1 MSFEITTAF
10 VEQYEANVAL
20 LSQQRGSVLRD
31 AVRFEDNVVGK
42 HAFFEQ
48 IGATSMRKRTTRHG
62 DTPLISTPHARR
74 RVTLYDEDC
83 ADLIDDLDKVKTL
96 IDPANSYALNMAL
109 AAGRAIDQ
117 SIIDNVRATAYTGEA
132 GGTSTV
138 LPSAQKIAHASGGL
152 TVAKL
157 RSARKILRQGDVDK
171 AIPLY
176 IAISAEEI
184 DDLLGT
190 TQVTSS
196 DYNAVKTLVDG
207 EVDTF
212 LGFKFI
218 HTELLTETSDIRY
231 CFAWAEDGILLAVGQ
246 DPQGKITE
254 RADKNYSTQ
263 VYYSMCIGATR
274 MEEAKVVEV
283 QCYHA

>member
-31 AVRFEDNVVGK
+31 AVRVEDNVVGK
-42 HAFFEQ
+42 NAFFEQ

-96 IDPANSYALNMAL
+96 IDPANAYAINMAL

-117 SIIDNVRATAYTGEA
+117 SIIDNALAAASTGEA
-132 GGTSTV
+132 GGTSTNH
-138 LPSAQKIAHASGGL
+138 STANKIAHASSGL

-157 RSARKILRQGDVDK
+157 RTARKLLRQGNVDK
-171 AIPLY
+171 TIPLY
-176 IAISAEEI
+176 CVISAEEI

-196 DYNAVKTLVDG
+196 DYNAVKALVDG

-212 LGFKFI
+212 LGFKFL
-218 HTELLTETSDIRY
+218 HTELLTETSSVRY
-231 CFAWAEDGILLAVGQ
+231 CFAWAEDGLLLAIGQ
-246 DPQGKITE
+246 NPTGKIDP
-254 RADKNYSTQ
+254 RPDKNYSTQ
-263 VYYSMCIGATR
+263 VYYSMCIGSTR
-274 MEEAKVVEV
+274 MEEAKVIEV

>member
-31 AVRFEDNVVGK
+31 AVRVEDNVVGK
-42 HAFFEQ
+42 NAFFEQ

-83 ADLIDDLDKVKTL
+83 ADLVDDLDKVKML
-96 IDPANSYALNMAL
+96 IDPASPYALNMAL

-117 SIIDNVRATAYTGEA
+117 SIIDNARATAYTGEA

-138 LPSAQKIAHASGGL
+138 LPSAQKIAHASSGL
-152 TVAKL
+152 TIAKL
-157 RSARKILRQGDVDK
+157 RTARMKLLQGSVDK
-171 AIPLY
+171 SIPFY
-176 IAISAEEI
+176 MVVSAEEI
-184 DDLLGT
+184 NDLLGT

-196 DYNAVKTLVDG
+196 DYNAVKALVQGD
-207 EVDTF
+207 VDTF
-212 LGFKFI
+212 MGFKFI
-218 HTELLTETSDIRY
+218 STELLTETSSVRY
-231 CFAWAEDGILLAVGQ
+231 CFAWAEDGLLLAVGK
-246 DPQGKITE
+246 DPTGNIDV
-254 RADKNYSTQ
+254 RPDKNYSTQ
-263 VYYSMCIGATR
+263 VYYSMCIGSTR
-274 MEEAKVVEV
+274 MEEAKLIEV